1 MPSGGG
7 DLSHYDHGQPQYN
20 VYPPVTMSPDV
31 MMSSTGLTS
40 VWLNKHEPSPGYSYN
55 NVERSVS
62 RNSLRSTGSSD
73 QDSVAGHVS
82 QHVSPHV
89 SSASA
94 LQSQHQ
100 PHYTQLTQVCI
111 ICSKGLNRGA
121 KLSLYFCFTLDQTT
135 INIQHPFLLIKSLF
149 NYRILQFQIKF

>member
-31 MMSSTGLTS
+31 MMSSTHGSTGLTS

-111 ICSKGLNRGA
+111 IRSKALNRGA
-121 KLSLYFCFTLDQTT
+121 KLS
-135 INIQHPFLLIKSLF
+135 FLF
-149 NYRILQFQIKF
+149 YH